1 MTNQGDNI
9 RTLDI
14 KGSPISFIDAGEGN
28 VILYLH
34 GAGGRPPAA
43 ATFVQELAAHHRVLL
58 PSRPGFD
65 ESPLGS
71 CESERDVAEVLAEV
85 IQSAAAG
92 PVNVVAQSAGG
103 TTGLWLAVLHPE
115 LVQTLVLSA
124 PSVFATR
131 HESRGPRSQEEMDT
145 LLYGSNPSWQGS
157 LSPEDQARIRQNAAG
172 NMGRFQSQAQNEDLL
187 ARLKQID
194 MPVLVLWG
202 TEDRMLSPD
211 SSGFYQ
217 KHIPHAVRMMI
228 YGAAHELPIAAT
240 RQWVTLVSD
249 FVQRGE
255 FFVVNNRTVESR

>member
-1 MTNQGDNI
+1 MTNHRYNI
-9 RTLDI
+9 RTVQI
-14 KGSPISFIDAGEGN
+14 KCSEISFVDEGEGSP
-28 VILYLH
+28 VLYLH

-43 ATFVQELAAHHRVLL
+43 ATFVHELAAHHRVLL

-71 CESERDVAEVLAEV
+71 CESERDVAEALAEFIESV
-85 IQSAAAG
+85 ASC

-103 TTGLWLAVLHPE
+103 TAALWLAILHPE

-131 HESRGPRSQEEMDT
+131 HESRGQRSQEELDA
-145 LLYGSNPSWQGS
+145 LLYGSSPSWHGS
-157 LSPEDQARIRQNAAG
+157 LSLEDQARIRQNAAG
-172 NMGRFQSQAQNEDLL
+172 NMGRSQSQAQSEELL
-187 ARLKQID
+187 ARLKEIS

-202 TEDRMLSPD
+202 TEDHMLSPD

-240 RQWVTLVSD
+240 RQWATLVSD

-255 FFVVNNRTVESR
+255 FFVVNNGSVEAR